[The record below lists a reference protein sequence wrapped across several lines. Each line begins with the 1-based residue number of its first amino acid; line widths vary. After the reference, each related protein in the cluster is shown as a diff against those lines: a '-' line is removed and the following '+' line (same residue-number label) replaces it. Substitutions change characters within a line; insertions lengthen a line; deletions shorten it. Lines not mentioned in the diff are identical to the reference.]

1 MHLRELNPQGPL
13 EHTGRVVAFANLV
26 VFQASSGLFKQI
38 SGANLTWH
46 ETTLPLPAVSDYA
59 ALKDKLLAA
68 MSTAVSEFREELLRQ
83 MKETEKTTAPVTAHD
98 ATPQVQMHLSNG
110 RMEALLR
117 YPVLLKHAIDIDERV
132 AKAVLK
138 VIAENS

>member
-1 MHLRELNPQGPL
+1 MN
-13 EHTGRVVAFANLV
+13 
-26 VFQASSGLFKQI
+26 
-38 SGANLTWH
+38 
-46 ETTLPLPAVSDYA
+46 
-59 ALKDKLLAA
+59 
-68 MSTAVSEFREELLRQ
+68 
-83 MKETEKTTAPVTAHD
+83 ETEKTTAPVTVHD

-117 YPVLLKHAIDIDERV
+117 YPVLLNHAIDIDERV